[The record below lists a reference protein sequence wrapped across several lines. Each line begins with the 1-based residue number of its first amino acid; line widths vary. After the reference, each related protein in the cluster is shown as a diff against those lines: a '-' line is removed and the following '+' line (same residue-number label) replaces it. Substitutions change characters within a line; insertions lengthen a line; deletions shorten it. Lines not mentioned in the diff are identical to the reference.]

1 VVFAEYWDLMTK
13 AAELY
18 EYMVQEKNI
27 APEQARMV
35 LPQSMMTEWY
45 WTGSLAAFARVVN
58 LRTTPDAQLECRL
71 VANLIDEKVS
81 SMIPLMSSW
90 DALKENYHEET

>member
-1 VVFAEYWDLMTK
+1 MEYWDLMTQ
-13 AAELY
+13 AEKLY
-18 EYMVQEKNI
+18 QHMVEEKKI

-58 LRTTPDAQLECRL
+58 LRSAPDAQLECRL

-90 DALKENYHEET
+90 DALKKAKEKHGEET